1 MGEACANL
9 PAGDQE
15 VCMNPASPFAA
26 ILDQVMALGGFP
38 EAAAVILYT
47 SALAAIVSSSS
58 ESEFEMFLHLQ
69 QYSCCLLGLINLYF
83 YLLLL
88 FHHDYR

>member
-1 MGEACANL
+1 MGKFCANL

-26 ILDQVMALGGFP
+26 ILEQVMALGGFP

-58 ESEFEMFLHLQ
+58 ESKFEMFLHLQ
-69 QYSCCLLGLINLYF
+69 
-83 YLLLL
+83 
-88 FHHDYR
+88 